1 MTTETQAGEP
11 QDAGTYSRDKIILL
25 LGLITYGLGQTLLF
39 VIWPPLIS
47 MMDQSREEFGIIM
60 AASNLVLA
68 LSAPFWGKASDKW
81 GRKNIIMLGMGGY
94 CIGTILVALGL
105 EGGVSGTLVAWPL
118 FLVLLVARLIYG
130 GLASAI
136 QPAASA
142 YIADTTPP
150 SKRAQGLALLGVSA
164 GIGTVIGPTLGA
176 SPAMLNAIFPGLN
189 LSPISPMYLAIFF
202 SLCGIALIH
211 FYLPEP
217 PARPSTDDQKKVD
230 VKPWDPRVWPYL
242 TMWFFFFMFFTM
254 LQLITVFYIE
264 DFIGITGLNNI
275 QLQASLTLISMAVCV
290 IIMQAFVL
298 QIYNVRA
305 KILLRLACPVFAT
318 GMTILIFASSMWP
331 VYFAYVLF
339 GVAFSFATPGITGSS
354 SLSVNADEQGTVAG
368 YLASAS
374 ILGMVIGPLAGP
386 FLFEAFSPTFP
397 IMVAAIGLVCLSVFA
412 FFVNAPD
419 PEAKS

>member
-1 MTTETQAGEP
+1 LTTETQAAEP

-47 MMDQSREEFGIIM
+47 VMDQSREEFGIIM
-60 AASNLVLA
+60 AASNLMLA
-68 LSAPFWGKASDKW
+68 LCAPFWGKASDKW

-94 CIGTILVALGL
+94 CIGTLLVAFGL
-105 EGGVSGTLVAWPL
+105 QGGINGTLVAWPL

-150 SKRAQGLALLGVSA
+150 AKRAQGLALLGVSA
-164 GIGTVIGPTLGA
+164 GIGTVIGPLLGG
-176 SPAMLNAIFPGLN
+176 STVFLNSMIPGID
-189 LSPISPMYLAIFF
+189 LSPVSPMYLAILL
-202 SLCGIALIH
+202 SLCGIALIY

-217 PARPSTDDQKKVD
+217 KAHQLEKDQSKVD

-242 TMWFFFFMFFTM
+242 TMWFFFFLFFTM
-254 LQLITVFYIE
+254 LQLITAFYIE
-264 DFIGITGLNNI
+264 DFIGIVGTDSIL
-275 QLQASLTLISMAVCV
+275 LEAMKSLICMAVCV

-298 QIYNVRA
+298 QKYYVRP
-305 KILLRLACPVFAT
+305 KYLLRLACPIFAV
-318 GMTILIFASSMWP
+318 GMTNLIFASSMWP
-331 VYFAYVLF
+331 VYLSYVLF

-354 SLSVNADEQGTVAG
+354 SLSVKPEEQGTVAG

-386 FLFEAFSPTFP
+386 FLFEAYSPTTP
-397 IMVAAIGLVCLSVFA
+397 IAVAAIGLVGLSIFA
-412 FFVNAPD
+412 FFVHAPD
-419 PEAKS
+419 PETKG